1 MGIMGRRADHRAA
14 TTAEIKNAAL
24 DQIAAQGAPALSMR
38 AVARDIEMSPAGL
51 YRYFDGRDALLT
63 ELLADA
69 YNDLARAVEDAIA
82 AAGPSPRKR
91 LIAGAEGYRQWAVED
106 PNRFML
112 IFGTP
117 IPGYHAP
124 EDGPTVAAMRRV
136 GMAFFGVAAY
146 AFVLDAITFP
156 SLDRDPTPEERATAD
171 EVARLAPGFPVDAI
185 GVLIGA
191 WARWHGLVNLE
202 VLGQLAWLYPDA
214 AAFFRSEVERIADEL
229 GATD

>member
-1 MGIMGRRADHRAA
+1 MRVMGRRADQRAA

-24 DQIAAQGAPALSMR
+24 DQIATRGAPGLSMR
-38 AVARDIEMSPAGL
+38 ALARQIEMSPAGL

-82 AAGPSPRKR
+82 AAGPSPRQR
-91 LIAGAEGYRQWAVED
+91 LIAGAEEYRQWAVED
-106 PNRFML
+106 PNRFLL

-146 AFVLDAITFP
+146 AFVFDAITFP
-156 SLDRDPTPEERATAD
+156 SLDREPTPEERATAD
-171 EVARLAPGFPVDAI
+171 EVARLAPGFPAQAI
-185 GVLIGA
+185 PVLIGA
-191 WARWHGLVNLE
+191 WARWHGLVSLE
-202 VLGQLAWLYPDA
+202 VLGQLEWLYPEPGD
-214 AAFFRSEVERIADEL
+214 FFTSEVERIADEL
-229 GATD
+229 RTTD